1 MRRPAA
7 IAPRQLDACPPI
19 AAMREISNEMA
30 EFTDVGISRSVKS
43 APIMACR

>member
-7 IAPRQLDACPPI
+7 IAPLQLDACPPI

-30 EFTDVGISRSVKS
+30 
-43 APIMACR
+43 